1 MSHPPRRTPLHPLVH
16 LMVPTNLTVEVEG
29 EIEVVEVKK
38 HILRQFPDRVLGH
51 LREDG
56 VPKLVEAGRTASAKT
71 NHRQH
76 YKTFSN
82 SWWQASAKIDFWI
95 CKSSF
100 RQKIGPINWGLA
112 FLRIVRTSQRTKIK
126 PQSDGY
132 DENWSFCQKETRRH
146 FAQH

>member
-76 YKTFSN
+76 YETFSN

-95 CKSSF
+95 CKLGMGGFWSPVPTS
-100 RQKIGPINWGLA
+100 GPERYVPVKGTE
-112 FLRIVRTSQRTKIK
+112 RSE
-126 PQSDGY
+126 P
-132 DENWSFCQKETRRH
+132 
-146 FAQH
+146 

>member
-1 MSHPPRRTPLHPLVH
+1 
-16 LMVPTNLTVEVEG
+16 MVPTNLTVEVEG

-95 CKSSF
+95 GKLGMGGFWSPVPTSCQE
-100 RQKIGPINWGLA
+100 RNGPINGPA
-112 FLRIVRTSQRTKIK
+112 PSQN
-126 PQSDGY
+126 
-132 DENWSFCQKETRRH
+132 E
-146 FAQH
+146 